1 VGFQSN
7 WFNNFRV
14 RASAG
19 IYTGRVPFVWLA
31 NCYQNNGMRSMSVTM
46 FDPSQTPDFSVNP
59 EEVGNKSNPS
69 VDVVAKNF
77 RYPQVF
83 RVAAGVDY
91 AYRGLKMSLEGD
103 YTKGLN
109 NIFVENLV
117 AKDNGERLYVGGE
130 NASTSA
136 TYYNSTTSDYS
147 SVYRLSNTTK
157 GYSWSATA
165 RAEYAFVGW
174 MEGLVLNAAYT
185 YSQSKSVNDGI
196 SAQSSSNWGRTYAVD
211 SNNPSLSNSVYEFP
225 HKVVASISYTKR
237 YGLFGTNVML
247 LYNGYSGEHYSLTYA
262 KGKVDENGDT
272 YKGNSLIYIPTEG
285 EMGSMLWADET
296 SAAAFNDYIK
306 GDKYLSA
313 NRGKFAERNSHSL
326 PFVHRLDLHIA
337 QSFYFSKSSS
347 RRVEV
352 SLDVLNL
359 SNLISRSWGMVYRT
373 SNWTLSPVTIT
384 ELQKVD
390 GGYRPV
396 YKFNGAE
403 YTTNDIASRWHM
415 QIGVKV
421 VF

>member
-1 VGFQSN
+1 
-7 WFNNFRV
+7 
-14 RASAG
+14 
-19 IYTGRVPFVWLA
+19 
-31 NCYQNNGMRSMSVTM
+31 
-46 FDPSQTPDFSVNP
+46 
-59 EEVGNKSNPS
+59 
-69 VDVVAKNF
+69 
-77 RYPQVF
+77 
-83 RVAAGVDY
+83 
-91 AYRGLKMSLEGD
+91 
-103 YTKGLN
+103 
-109 NIFVENLV
+109 
-117 AKDNGERLYVGGE
+117 
-130 NASTSA
+130 
-136 TYYNSTTSDYS
+136 
-147 SVYRLSNTTK
+147 
-157 GYSWSATA
+157 
-165 RAEYAFVGW
+165 

-396 YKFNGAE
+396 YKFNGSE